1 MLLQVSVKEEEG
13 STAEV
18 PLTDDTAMVDASSSA
33 PVLPNG
39 DAHMADALDAS
50 SAPAEAGTP
59 PGAAP
64 AVKAEAEEEQKPSMQ
79 LAEDTP
85 AVKVLLC

>member
-1 MLLQVSVKEEEG
+1 MLQVSVKEEEG

-18 PLTDDTAMVDASSSA
+18 PLTEDSAMVDAISSA

-39 DAHMADALDAS
+39 DAHMADAPDAS

-64 AVKAEAEEEQKPSMQ
+64 AVKPEVDEEEQKPGMQ
-79 LAEDTP
+79 LAEYTP
-85 AVKVLLC
+85 AVKVLL